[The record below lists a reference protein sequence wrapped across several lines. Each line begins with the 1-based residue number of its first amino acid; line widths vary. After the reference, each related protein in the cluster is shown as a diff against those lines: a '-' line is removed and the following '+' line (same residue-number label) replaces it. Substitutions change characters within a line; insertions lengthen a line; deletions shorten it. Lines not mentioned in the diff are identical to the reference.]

1 MLGYIG
7 TLRDIALALFVGII
21 VGTLST
27 LFLQAPLY
35 ALLRRND
42 PDVRDHDARA
52 AARAARERAS
62 EAVTD
67 PDVAP
72 WDDGARL

>member
-1 MLGYIG
+1 M
-7 TLRDIALALFVGII
+7 GII

-42 PDVRDHDARA
+42 ADVRDHDARA
-52 AARAARERAS
+52 AARATRERGS
-62 EAVTD
+62 DAVTD

-72 WDDGARL
+72 LDDGARL